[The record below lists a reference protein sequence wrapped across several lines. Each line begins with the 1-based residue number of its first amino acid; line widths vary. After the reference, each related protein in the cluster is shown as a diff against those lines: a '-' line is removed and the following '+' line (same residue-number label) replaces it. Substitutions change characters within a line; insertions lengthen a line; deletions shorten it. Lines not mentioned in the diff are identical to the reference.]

1 MADEPTQG
9 HSAEAEQTPADVD
22 PVSVPAVDPAPEE
35 APPSADSVEAVSSAQ
50 PPGADGG
57 ETVSPAQPSSAEG
70 IEAVSPAEPAGAE
83 GVVEVPVP
91 AEPASAAAG
100 PRSAPRSM
108 TGVVVSSKADKTISV
123 RIERRVKHP
132 VYGKFVRR
140 STKLA
145 AHDQNNDCQEGDIVT
160 ILETRPI
167 SKSKSWR
174 LASIVERASA
184 IGKG

>member
-1 MADEPTQG
+1 MADEPAQG
-9 HSAEAEQTPADVD
+9 QSAEAEQAPAAAE
-22 PVSVPAVDPAPEE
+22 PVSAPA
-35 APPSADSVEAVSSAQ
+35 VEAVPEEMASEEA
-50 PPGADGG
+50 PPGADGV
-57 ETVSPAQPSSAEG
+57 EAVSPEPSSAEG
-70 IEAVSPAEPAGAE
+70 VEAMA
-83 GVVEVPVP
+83 P
-91 AEPASAAAG
+91 AEPASTDAG
-100 PRSAPRSM
+100 PDRAPRSM

-145 AHDQNNDCQEGDIVT
+145 AHDQNNDCQEGDVVT